1 MRETRRRFRETQDT
15 HLRPTTVEPMNERA
29 AIDVEDLLKV
39 VLVLVV
45 VWLALEI
52 VGEIVGVFTALLGP
66 LRPLLG
72 VLVVVLIVLWFLDY
86 L

>member
-1 MRETRRRFRETQDT
+1 MTA
-15 HLRPTTVEPMNERA
+15 RA
-29 AIDVEDLLKV
+29 SIDVEDLLKL

-52 VGEIVGVFTALLGP
+52 VGEVVGLFTALLGP

-72 VLVVVLIVLWFLDY
+72 VVVVAVIVLWFLDY